1 MINLTLLFLVA
12 ITGYV
17 RYRQL
22 DYFLYCAALK
32 IDDQANSVTIQ
43 GMRFSDIATLT
54 NLSKKI
60 ATFKKT
66 NKHCFF
72 IITTAAN
79 CSLIA
84 GNFRF
89 YPVPL
94 FYWLS
99 YLVYSGCISV
109 YCVVVVSLLSNNLT
123 NLL

>member
-1 MINLTLLFLVA
+1 MA

-17 RYRQL
+17 RYRHL
-22 DYFLYCAALK
+22 DYLLNCAALK
-32 IDDQANSVTIQ
+32 IDDQSNSVTIQ
-43 GMRFSDIATLT
+43 VMRDSDIATLT

-60 ATFKKT
+60 AIFKKS
-66 NKHCFF
+66 NKHCFVM
-72 IITTAAN
+72 ITVAAI

-99 YLVYSGCISV
+99 YFAYSLSISV
-109 YCVVVVSLLSNNLT
+109 YCFGVVSLILNVFAKLF
-123 NLL
+123 